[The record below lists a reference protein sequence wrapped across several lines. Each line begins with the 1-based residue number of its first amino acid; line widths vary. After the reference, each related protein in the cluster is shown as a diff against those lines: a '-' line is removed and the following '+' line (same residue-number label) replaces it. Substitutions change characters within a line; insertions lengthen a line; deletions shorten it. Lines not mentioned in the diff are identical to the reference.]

1 MTVSEK
7 ESQVVDLLRE
17 LIVAT
22 IDVLCTKLAASRS
35 TVLRALKTYGYFS
48 SYNFNSSYFTLKD
61 IPDFGKG
68 GLWFHGDVG
77 FSRHGTL
84 TQTIKAMV
92 EHSEAGHTV
101 LELQKRLGTKVHN
114 QLSRLCRSKMLTR
127 FYVGRHCVY
136 TSVECEVQTSQ
147 QAKRKQQIREPR
159 AIGTN
164 HYDFKKNELL
174 QQLDVLTV
182 IRLLVEMI
190 QKPGA
195 KTASLS
201 QTLQRQGESITA
213 AQVRGVIEFYSLSK
227 KTES

>member
-1 MTVSEK
+1 MTA
-7 ESQVVDLLRE
+7 SQKQSTVVDFLRE
-17 LIVAT
+17 LIVAP
-22 IDVLCTKLAASRS
+22 IDVLCTKLSASRS

-61 IPDFGKG
+61 IPDFSKD

-77 FSRHGTL
+77 FSRYGTL
-84 TQTIKAMV
+84 TQTIRAVV
-92 EHSEAGHTV
+92 ERSQAGYTV

-127 FYVGRHCVY
+127 FYVGRYCVY
-136 TSVECEVQTSQ
+136 TSMEHEVRTSQ
-147 QAKRKQQIREPR
+147 QANRKEQIRDPR
-159 AIGTN
+159 AIGTS
-164 HYDFKKNELL
+164 HYDFKKSERLK
-174 QQLDVLTV
+174 QLDVLTV
-182 IRLLVEMI
+182 IRLLVAMI

-195 KTASLS
+195 KAASLS

-213 AQVRGVIEFYSLSK
+213 EQVRGVIEFYSLSK

>member
-1 MTVSEK
+1 MTASQK
-7 ESQVVDLLRE
+7 ESKVVDLLRE
-17 LIVAT
+17 LIVAK
-22 IDVLCTKLAASRS
+22 IDVLCTKLLASRS

-61 IPDFGKG
+61 IPNFGKD

-77 FSRHGTL
+77 FSRYGTL
-84 TQTIKAMV
+84 TQTIKAVV
-92 EHSEAGHTV
+92 EHSETGYTV

-114 QLSRLCRSKMLTR
+114 QLSRLCRSKILTR

-136 TSVECEVQTSQ
+136 TSVEREVQTSQ
-147 QAKRKQQIREPR
+147 QANRKQQIREPR
-159 AIGTN
+159 AIGTR

-190 QKPGA
+190 QKPGTKA
-195 KTASLS
+195 ASLS

-213 AQVRGVIEFYSLSK
+213 AQVRGVMEFYSLSK

>member
-1 MTVSEK
+1 MTASQK
-7 ESQVVDLLRE
+7 ESKVVGLLRE

-22 IDVLCTKLAASRS
+22 IDVLCIKLGASRS

-48 SYNFNSSYFTLKD
+48 SYNFNSSFFTLKD
-61 IPDFGKG
+61 IPHFGKD
-68 GLWFHGDVG
+68 GLWFHGDIG
-77 FSRHGTL
+77 FSRYETL
-84 TQTIKAMV
+84 TQTIQAVV
-92 EHSEAGHTV
+92 EHSEAGYTV
-101 LELQKRLGTKVHN
+101 LELQKRLRTRVHN
-114 QLSRLCRSKMLTR
+114 QLSWLCRSKMLTR

-136 TSVECEVQTSQ
+136 TSVDREVQTSQ
-147 QAKRKQQIREPR
+147 QANRKQQIGEPR
-159 AIGTN
+159 AISAI
-164 HYDFKKNELL
+164 HYDFKESELL

-190 QKPGA
+190 QKPDA
-195 KTASLS
+195 KASSLS

>member
-1 MTVSEK
+1 MTA
-7 ESQVVDLLRE
+7 SQKKSKVVDLLRE

-22 IDVLCTKLAASRS
+22 IDVLCSKLAASRS

-61 IPDFGKG
+61 IPNFGKDD
-68 GLWFHGDVG
+68 LWFHGDVG
-77 FSRHGTL
+77 FSRYGTL
-84 TQTIKAMV
+84 TQTIKAVV
-92 EHSEAGHTV
+92 EHSEAGYTV

-136 TSVECEVQTSQ
+136 TSVEREAQTSQ
-147 QAKRKQQIREPR
+147 QANRKQQIRDPG
-159 AIGTN
+159 AIGTR

-195 KTASLS
+195 KAASLS

-213 AQVRGVIEFYSLSK
+213 AQVRGVIKFYSLSK

>member
-1 MTVSEK
+1 
-7 ESQVVDLLRE
+7 
-17 LIVAT
+17 
-22 IDVLCTKLAASRS
+22 
-35 TVLRALKTYGYFS
+35 
-48 SYNFNSSYFTLKD
+48 
-61 IPDFGKG
+61 
-68 GLWFHGDVG
+68 
-77 FSRHGTL
+77 
-84 TQTIKAMV
+84 
-92 EHSEAGHTV
+92 
-101 LELQKRLGTKVHN
+101 
-114 QLSRLCRSKMLTR
+114 MLTR